1 MPCGNARHLL
11 SRFAGSKYSWLW
23 VFLICFCMPILS
35 AQNILLRFGGPPLLD
50 NVSFDIEAGD
60 RICLVGRNGEGKS
73 TLLKVLTG
81 EMETNSGDIVKKAGL
96 KVSRMI
102 QEIPSHL
109 DGTVRDIVMGR
120 VSVVSGGS
128 VISKKILDDGAHNA
142 TAEAILGKTGID
154 ADTPYDSLSGGQKRR
169 VLFARAVAE
178 DPDLL
183 LLDEPTNH
191 LDIPAIQWLEGIV
204 TRLNCAVMF
213 VSHDRAFVRRTAT
226 RIFELD
232 RGRVRSWDFPYDKFV
247 QFRDQALAEE
257 EKANQLFDKRLAEE
271 EVWIR
276 KGIQA
281 RRTRNE
287 GRVRALIKM
296 REERAARRSRTGNVN
311 MQITEADRS
320 GRLVARLTDV
330 SYSYDGS
337 PLISDLS
344 TEISRGDRIGIVG
357 PNGSGKT
364 TLLRL
369 ILGELQPD
377 SGSVRL
383 GSNLHIA
390 YFDQM
395 RTRLREDK
403 SLIENIGDGQAYI
416 TLNGVK
422 RHVLSYLQ
430 DFLFSADR
438 ARGPISALSGG
449 ERNRLLL
456 ACLFSHPSNVL
467 VLDEPTNDLDMETL
481 DLLAELLADYNGTV
495 LTVSHDRAFLDSVA
509 TGILAIEENG
519 RVFEAVGGYSDYEAN
534 KKIRDK
540 EAANAARIAAE
551 KEAEKQA
558 RSNAG
563 AGSATAAPAPPAKK
577 KKRSFNEDR
586 EYAALPEK
594 IEKLEQEIAS
604 FQMELSKPEVYTNA
618 PLIVELQKKIADDE
632 VLLEK
637 LYERFEILDNLG

>member
-1 MPCGNARHLL
+1 
-11 SRFAGSKYSWLW
+11 
-23 VFLICFCMPILS
+23 MPILS

-81 EMETNSGDIVKKAGL
+81 EMETNSGEIVKKAGL

-120 VSVVSGGS
+120 VPVVSGGS
-128 VISKKILDDGAHNA
+128 VISTKSLDDGAHNA

-154 ADTPYDSLSGGQKRR
+154 ADALYDSLSGGQKRR

-204 TRLNCAVMF
+204 SRLNCAVMF

-296 REERAARRSRTGNVN
+296 REERAARRSRTGNVS

-337 PLISDLS
+337 PLISGFS

-416 TLNGVK
+416 TLNGVR

-519 RVFEAVGGYSDYEAN
+519 QVFEAVGGYSDYEAN

-558 RSNAG
+558 RLNTAVG
-563 AGSATAAPAPPAKK
+563 ATVTAPPAKK
-577 KKRSFNEDR
+577 KKRSFNEER

-594 IEKLEQEIAS
+594 IEKLEQEIAG

-618 PLIVELQKKIADDE
+618 PLIVELQKKIADNED
-632 VLLEK
+632 LLEK
-637 LYERFEILDNLG
+637 FYERFEILDNLG

>member
-1 MPCGNARHLL
+1 
-11 SRFAGSKYSWLW
+11 
-23 VFLICFCMPILS
+23 MPILS
-35 AQNILLRFGGPPLLD
+35 VQNILLRFGGPPLLD

-81 EMETNSGDIVKKAGL
+81 EMEANSGEIVKKTGL

-102 QEIPSHL
+102 QEIPAHL

-128 VISKKILDDGAHNA
+128 VISQKILDDGAHNA

-154 ADTPYDSLSGGQKRR
+154 ADAPYDGLSGGQKRR

-257 EKANQLFDKRLAEE
+257 EKANALFDKKLAEE

-320 GRLVARLTDV
+320 GRLVARLKNV

-369 ILGELQPD
+369 ILGELQPE
-377 SGSVRL
+377 SGEVRL

-509 TGILAIEENG
+509 TGILAIEDG
-519 RVFEAVGGYSDYEAN
+519 GHVFEAVGGYSDYEAN

-540 EAANAARIAAE
+540 EAAQAARLAAE
-551 KEAEKQA
+551 REAEKQA

-563 AGSATAAPAPPAKK
+563 AGAASAAPAPAKK
-577 KKRSFNEDR
+577 KKRSYNEER

-594 IEKLEQEIAS
+594 IEKLEKEIADY
-604 FQMELSKPEVYTNA
+604 QLELSKPEVYTNA
-618 PLIVELQKKIADDE
+618 TLIVELQKKIADDE
-632 VLLEK
+632 ALLEQA
-637 LYERFEILDNLG
+637 YERFEALDNLG

>member
-1 MPCGNARHLL
+1 
-11 SRFAGSKYSWLW
+11 
-23 VFLICFCMPILS
+23 MPILS
-35 AQNILLRFGGPPLLD
+35 VQNILLRFGGPPLLD

-81 EMETNSGDIVKKAGL
+81 EMEANSGEIVKKTGL

-102 QEIPSHL
+102 QEIPAHL
-109 DGTVRDIVMGR
+109 DGIVRDIVMGR

-154 ADTPYDSLSGGQKRR
+154 ADAPYDSLSGGQKRR

-257 EKANQLFDKRLAEE
+257 EKANALFDKKLAEE

-320 GRLVARLTDV
+320 GRLVARLKNV

-369 ILGELQPD
+369 ILGELQPE
-377 SGSVRL
+377 SGEVRL

-509 TGILAIEENG
+509 TGILAIEDG
-519 RVFEAVGGYSDYEAN
+519 GHVFEAVGGYSDYEAN

-540 EAANAARIAAE
+540 EAAQAARLAAE
-551 KEAEKQA
+551 REAEKQA

-563 AGSATAAPAPPAKK
+563 AGAASAAPAPAKK
-577 KKRSFNEDR
+577 KKRSYNEER

-594 IEKLEQEIAS
+594 IEKLEKEIADY
-604 FQMELSKPEVYTNA
+604 QLELSKPEVYTNA
-618 PLIVELQKKIADDE
+618 TLIVELQKKIADDE
-632 VLLEK
+632 ALLEQA
-637 LYERFEILDNLG
+637 YERFEALDNLG

>member
-1 MPCGNARHLL
+1 
-11 SRFAGSKYSWLW
+11 
-23 VFLICFCMPILS
+23 MPILS
-35 AQNILLRFGGPPLLD
+35 AQNISLRFSGPPLLD
-50 NVSFDIEAGD
+50 NASFDIEAGD

-73 TLLKVLTG
+73 TLLKIIQG
-81 EMETNSGDIVKKAGL
+81 EMGMDSGEIVKRTGL
-96 KVSRMI
+96 KVSRMV
-102 QEIPSHL
+102 QEIPAHME
-109 DGTVRDIVMGR
+109 GTVRDVVMAG
-120 VSVVSGGS
+120 
-128 VISKKILDDGAHNA
+128 IAQDGHHDAH
-142 TAEAILGKTGID
+142 AEAILGKTGIAAD
-154 ADTPYDSLSGGQKRR
+154 ALFDGLSGGQKRR

-178 DPDLL
+178 NPDLL

-204 TRLNCAVMF
+204 SRLECAVLF

-232 RGRVRSWDFPYDKFV
+232 RGRVRTWNFPYDKFV

-257 EKANQLFDKRLAEE
+257 EKANKLFDKRLAEE

-296 REERAARRSRTGNVN
+296 RQERAERRTRTGSVN
-311 MQITEADRS
+311 MQITEAERS

-330 SYSYDGS
+330 SFAYEGA
-337 PLISDLS
+337 PLISHFS
-344 TEISRGDRIGIVG
+344 TEVSRGDRIGIVG

-364 TLLRL
+364 TLLKL
-369 ILGELQPD
+369 ILGEIQPD
-377 SGSVRL
+377 EGDIRL
-383 GSNLHIA
+383 GTNLQIA

-403 SLIENIGDGQAYI
+403 SLVENVGDGQAYI
-416 TLNGVK
+416 TLNGVR

-430 DFLFSADR
+430 DFLFSAER

-495 LTVSHDRAFLDSVA
+495 IVVSHDRAFLDSVA
-509 TGILAIEENG
+509 TGIFAIEDGGN
-519 RVFEAVGGYSDYEAN
+519 VFEAVGGYTDYEN
-534 KKIRDK
+534 NRKIREK
-540 EAANAARIAAE
+540 EAANAARIAEERANSRVSG
-551 KEAEKQA
+551 AAQA
-558 RSNAG
+558 QNSAQNAQNQ
-563 AGSATAAPAPPAKK
+563 PNLAKK
-577 KKRSFNEDR
+577 KKRSYNEER
-586 EYAALPEK
+586 EYTALPEK
-594 IEKLEQEIAS
+594 IEKLEAEIVD
-604 FQMELSKPEVYTNA
+604 FQAELAKPEVYTDA
-618 PLIVELQKKIADDE
+618 KRIVELQKELADRE
-632 VLLEK
+632 SELEK
-637 LYERFEILDNLG
+637 AYERFGELDSLGG

>member
-1 MPCGNARHLL
+1 
-11 SRFAGSKYSWLW
+11 
-23 VFLICFCMPILS
+23 MPILS

-81 EMETNSGDIVKKAGL
+81 EMETNSGEIIKKTGL

-102 QEIPSHL
+102 QEIPAHL

-154 ADTPYDSLSGGQKRR
+154 ADAPYDSLSGGQKRR

-204 TRLNCAVMF
+204 TRLSCAVMF

-226 RIFELD
+226 RVFELD

-257 EKANQLFDKRLAEE
+257 EKANALFDKKLAEE

-320 GRLVARLTDV
+320 GRLVARLRNV

-337 PLISDLS
+337 PLINDLS

-369 ILGELQPD
+369 ILGELQPE
-377 SGSVRL
+377 SGEVRL

-509 TGILAIEENG
+509 TGILAIEEDG

-534 KKIRDK
+534 KKLRDK
-540 EAANAARIAAE
+540 EAANAARLAAE
-551 KEAEKQA
+551 REAEKQA
-558 RSNAG
+558 RTNPAV
-563 AGSATAAPAPPAKK
+563 ATPAPAKK
-577 KKRSFNEDR
+577 KKRSYNEER

-594 IEKLEQEIAS
+594 IEKLEKEIADY
-604 FQMELSKPEVYTNA
+604 QLELSKPEVYTNA
-618 PLIVELQKKIADDE
+618 SLIVELQKKIADDE
-632 VLLEK
+632 ALLEQA
-637 LYERFEILDNLG
+637 YERFEILDNLG

>member
-1 MPCGNARHLL
+1 
-11 SRFAGSKYSWLW
+11 
-23 VFLICFCMPILS
+23 MPILS
-35 AQNILLRFGGPPLLD
+35 VQNILLRFGGPPLLD

-81 EMETNSGDIVKKAGL
+81 EMEANSGEIVKKTGL

-102 QEIPSHL
+102 QEIPAHL

-154 ADTPYDSLSGGQKRR
+154 ADAPYDSLSGGQKRR

-257 EKANQLFDKRLAEE
+257 EKANALFDKKLAEE

-320 GRLVARLTDV
+320 GRLVARLKNV

-337 PLISDLS
+337 SLISDLS

-369 ILGELQPD
+369 ILGELQPE
-377 SGSVRL
+377 SGEVRL

-509 TGILAIEENG
+509 TGILAIEDG
-519 RVFEAVGGYSDYEAN
+519 GHVFEAVGGYSDYEAN

-540 EAANAARIAAE
+540 ETAQAARLAAE
-551 KEAEKQA
+551 REAEKLA
-558 RSNAG
+558 RLSAG
-563 AGSATAAPAPPAKK
+563 AGAASAAPAPAKK
-577 KKRSFNEDR
+577 KKRSYNEER

-594 IEKLEQEIAS
+594 IEKLEKEIADY
-604 FQMELSKPEVYTNA
+604 QLELSKPEVYTNA
-618 PLIVELQKKIADDE
+618 TLIVELQKKIADDE
-632 VLLEK
+632 VLLEQA
-637 LYERFEILDNLG
+637 YERFEALDNLG

>member
-1 MPCGNARHLL
+1 
-11 SRFAGSKYSWLW
+11 
-23 VFLICFCMPILS
+23 MPILS

-60 RICLVGRNGEGKS
+60 RVCLVGRNGEGKS
-73 TLLKVLTG
+73 TLLKILTG
-81 EMETNSGDIVKKAGL
+81 EMEYNSGDIVKKTGL

-102 QEIPSHL
+102 QEIPAHV
-109 DGTVRDIVMGR
+109 DGTVRDIVMGK
-120 VSVVSGGS
+120 VAAGS
-128 VISKKILDDGAHNA
+128 SAGWTGAVDDGQHNA
-142 TAEAILGKTGID
+142 LAESILGKTGID
-154 ADTPYDSLSGGQKRR
+154 ADALYDDLSGGQKRR

-232 RGRVRSWDFPYDKFV
+232 RGRIRSWDFSYDKFV

-257 EKANQLFDKRLAEE
+257 AKANELFDKRLAEE

-296 REERAARRSRTGNVN
+296 REERAARRNRVGNVS
-311 MQITEADRS
+311 MQITEAERS
-320 GRLVARLTDV
+320 GRLVARLKGVT
-330 SYSYDGS
+330 YAYEGE
-337 PLISDLS
+337 PLIRDFS

-369 ILGELQPD
+369 ILGELKPD
-377 SGSVRL
+377 EGDVRL
-383 GSNLHIA
+383 GSNLQIA

-495 LTVSHDRAFLDSVA
+495 ITVSHDRAFLDSVA

-519 RVFEAVGGYSDYEAN
+519 NVFEAVGGYSDYEAN
-534 KKIRDK
+534 KKFRDK
-540 EAANAARIAAE
+540 EAANAAREAAE
-551 KEAEKQA
+551 REAAKAA
-558 RSNAG
+558 RSG
-563 AGSATAAPAPPAKK
+563 TAPAAAAPAKK
-577 KKRSFNEDR
+577 KKRSYNEER
-586 EYAALPEK
+586 EYQALPEK
-594 IEKLEQEIAS
+594 IEQLETEITNL
-604 FQMELSKPEVYTNA
+604 QTELSKPEVFTNA
-618 PLIVELQKKIADDE
+618 PRIVELQKEISTRE
-632 VLLEK
+632 TELEK
-637 LYERFEILDNLG
+637 AYERFEELDALG

>member
-1 MPCGNARHLL
+1 
-11 SRFAGSKYSWLW
+11 
-23 VFLICFCMPILS
+23 MPILS
-35 AQNILLRFGGPPLLD
+35 VQNILLRFGGPPLLD

-81 EMETNSGDIVKKAGL
+81 EMETNSGEIVKKSGL
-96 KVSRMI
+96 RVSRMI
-102 QEIPSHL
+102 QEIPAHL

-154 ADTPYDSLSGGQKRR
+154 ADAPYDSLSGGQKRR

-204 TRLNCAVMF
+204 SRLNCAVMF

-257 EKANQLFDKRLAEE
+257 EKANALFDKKLAEE
-271 EVWIR
+271 EEWIR
-276 KGIQA
+276 KGILA

-296 REERAARRSRTGNVN
+296 REERATRRNRTGNVN

-320 GRLVARLTDV
+320 GRLVARLKNV

-337 PLISDLS
+337 PLISDFS

-369 ILGELQPD
+369 ILGELQPE
-377 SGSVRL
+377 SGEVRL

-467 VLDEPTNDLDMETL
+467 VLD
-481 DLLAELLADYNGTV
+481 
-495 LTVSHDRAFLDSVA
+495 
-509 TGILAIEENG
+509 
-519 RVFEAVGGYSDYEAN
+519 
-534 KKIRDK
+534 
-540 EAANAARIAAE
+540 
-551 KEAEKQA
+551 
-558 RSNAG
+558 
-563 AGSATAAPAPPAKK
+563 
-577 KKRSFNEDR
+577 
-586 EYAALPEK
+586 
-594 IEKLEQEIAS
+594 
-604 FQMELSKPEVYTNA
+604 
-618 PLIVELQKKIADDE
+618 
-632 VLLEK
+632 
-637 LYERFEILDNLG
+637 

>member
-1 MPCGNARHLL
+1 
-11 SRFAGSKYSWLW
+11 
-23 VFLICFCMPILS
+23 MPILS
-35 AQNILLRFGGPPLLD
+35 VQNILLRFGGPPLLD

-81 EMETNSGDIVKKAGL
+81 EMEANSGEIVKKTGL

-102 QEIPSHL
+102 QEIPAHL
-109 DGTVRDIVMGR
+109 DGIVRDIVMGR

-154 ADTPYDSLSGGQKRR
+154 ADAPYDSLSGGQKRR

-257 EKANQLFDKRLAEE
+257 EKANALFDKKLAEE

-320 GRLVARLTDV
+320 GRLVARLKNV

-369 ILGELQPD
+369 ILGELQPE
-377 SGSVRL
+377 SGEVRL

-509 TGILAIEENG
+509 TGILAIEDG
-519 RVFEAVGGYSDYEAN
+519 GHVFEAVGGYSDYEAN

-540 EAANAARIAAE
+540 EAAQAARLAAE
-551 KEAEKQA
+551 REAEQQA

-563 AGSATAAPAPPAKK
+563 AGAASAAPAPAKK
-577 KKRSFNEDR
+577 KKRSYNEER

-594 IEKLEQEIAS
+594 IEKLEKEIADY
-604 FQMELSKPEVYTNA
+604 QLELSKPEVYTNA
-618 PLIVELQKKIADDE
+618 TLIVELQKKIADDE
-632 VLLEK
+632 ALLEQA
-637 LYERFEILDNLG
+637 YERFEALDNLG

>member
-1 MPCGNARHLL
+1 
-11 SRFAGSKYSWLW
+11 
-23 VFLICFCMPILS
+23 MPILS
-35 AQNILLRFGGPPLLD
+35 AQNILLRFGGPPRLD

-60 RICLVGRNGEGKS
+60 RVCLVGRNGEGKS
-73 TLLKVLTG
+73 TLLKILTG
-81 EMETNSGDIVKKAGL
+81 EMEYNSGDIVKKTGL

-102 QEIPSHL
+102 QEIPAHV
-109 DGTVRDIVMGR
+109 DGTVRDIVMGK
-120 VSVVSGGS
+120 VAAGS
-128 VISKKILDDGAHNA
+128 SAGWTGAVDDGQHNA
-142 TAEAILGKTGID
+142 LAESILGKTGID
-154 ADTPYDSLSGGQKRR
+154 ADALYDDLSGGQKRR

-232 RGRVRSWDFPYDKFV
+232 RGRIRSWDFPYDKFV

-257 EKANQLFDKRLAEE
+257 AKANELFDKRLAEE

-296 REERAARRSRTGNVN
+296 REERAARRNRVGNVS
-311 MQITEADRS
+311 MQITEAERS
-320 GRLVARLTDV
+320 GRLVARLKGVT
-330 SYSYDGS
+330 YAYEGE
-337 PLISDLS
+337 PLIRDFS

-369 ILGELQPD
+369 ILGELKPD
-377 SGSVRL
+377 EGDVRL
-383 GSNLHIA
+383 GSNLQIA

-495 LTVSHDRAFLDSVA
+495 ITVSHDRAFLDSVA

-519 RVFEAVGGYSDYEAN
+519 NVFEAVGGYSDYEAN
-534 KKIRDK
+534 KKFRDK
-540 EAANAARIAAE
+540 EAANAAREAAE
-551 KEAEKQA
+551 REAAKA
-558 RSNAG
+558 SRSG
-563 AGSATAAPAPPAKK
+563 AAPAAAAPVKK
-577 KKRSFNEDR
+577 KKRSYNEER
-586 EYAALPEK
+586 EYQALPEK
-594 IEKLEQEIAS
+594 IEQLEAKITELQT
-604 FQMELSKPEVYTNA
+604 ELSKPEVFTNA
-618 PLIVELQKKIADDE
+618 PRIVELQKEISDRE
-632 VLLEK
+632 TELEK
-637 LYERFEILDNLG
+637 AYERFEELDALG

>member
-1 MPCGNARHLL
+1 
-11 SRFAGSKYSWLW
+11 
-23 VFLICFCMPILS
+23 MPILS

-50 NVSFDIEAGD
+50 NVSFDVEAGD

-81 EMETNSGDIVKKAGL
+81 EMEANSGEIIKKSGL
-96 KVSRMI
+96 KVSRMV
-102 QEIPSHL
+102 QEIPAHL
-109 DGTVRDIVMGR
+109 DGTVRDVVMSG
-120 VSVVSGGS
+120 VSRDGHA
-128 VISKKILDDGAHNA
+128 DDA
-142 TAEAILGKTGID
+142 TRNSHAEAILGKTGIAAD
-154 ADTPYDSLSGGQKRR
+154 ALFDSLSGGQKRR
-169 VLFARAVAE
+169 VLFARAVAS

-204 TRLNCAVMF
+204 TRLECAVLF
-213 VSHDRAFVRRTAT
+213 VSHDRTFVRRVAT
-226 RIFELD
+226 RILELD

-257 EKANQLFDKRLAEE
+257 EKANALFDKRLAEE

-296 REERAARRSRTGNVN
+296 REERAARRTRTGNVN

-330 SYSYDGS
+330 SYSYDGA
-337 PLISDLS
+337 PLISHLS
-344 TEISRGDRIGIVG
+344 TEVSRGDRIGIVG

-369 ILGELQPD
+369 ILGELKPD
-377 SGSVRL
+377 SGDVRL
-383 GSNLHIA
+383 GTNLQIA

-403 SLIENIGDGQAYI
+403 TLIENIGDGQAYI

-481 DLLAELLADYNGTV
+481 DLLAELLADYKGTV

-509 TGILAIEENG
+509 TSILAIEDNG
-519 RVFEAVGGYSDYEAN
+519 SVFEAVGGYSDYEEN
-534 KKIRDK
+534 RKIR
-540 EAANAARIAAE
+540 E
-551 KEAEKQA
+551 KEKAKAAKIAEEKANSQKNA
-558 RSNAG
+558 SASGMSNAEN
-563 AGSATAAPAPPAKK
+563 AVNLANSAKK
-577 KKRSFNEDR
+577 RKRSYNEER
-586 EYAALPEK
+586 EYAALPAKIEDLEEK
-594 IEKLEQEIAS
+594 IAEI
-604 FQMELSKPEVYTNA
+604 QTELSKPEVYTDA
-618 PLIVELQKKIADDE
+618 KRIVELQKELSDLNSE
-632 VLLEK
+632 LEK
-637 LYERFEILDNLG
+637 AYDRFGELDSLGG

>member
-1 MPCGNARHLL
+1 M
-11 SRFAGSKYSWLW
+11 
-23 VFLICFCMPILS
+23 
-35 AQNILLRFGGPPLLD
+35 
-50 NVSFDIEAGD
+50 
-60 RICLVGRNGEGKS
+60 
-73 TLLKVLTG
+73 
-81 EMETNSGDIVKKAGL
+81 
-96 KVSRMI
+96 
-102 QEIPSHL
+102 
-109 DGTVRDIVMGR
+109 
-120 VSVVSGGS
+120 
-128 VISKKILDDGAHNA
+128 
-142 TAEAILGKTGID
+142 
-154 ADTPYDSLSGGQKRR
+154 
-169 VLFARAVAE
+169 LFARAVAE

-204 TRLNCAVMF
+204 TRLSCAVMF

-257 EKANQLFDKRLAEE
+257 EKANQLFDKKLAEE

-320 GRLVARLTDV
+320 GRLVARLKNV

-337 PLISDLS
+337 PLINDLS

-369 ILGELQPD
+369 ILGELQPE
-377 SGSVRL
+377 SGEVRL

-509 TGILAIEENG
+509 TGILAIEEDG
-519 RVFEAVGGYSDYEAN
+519 HVFEAVGGYSDYEAN
-534 KKIRDK
+534 RKIRDK

-558 RSNAG
+558 RFNAG
-563 AGSATAAPAPPAKK
+563 AGAAAASPALAKK
-577 KKRSFNEDR
+577 KKRSYNEER

-594 IEKLEQEIAS
+594 IEKLEKEIAD
-604 FQMELSKPEVYTNA
+604 FQLELSKPEVYTNA
-618 PLIVELQKKIADDE
+618 TLIVELQKKIADDE
-632 VLLEK
+632 ALLEQA
-637 LYERFEILDNLG
+637 YERFEALDDLG

>member
-1 MPCGNARHLL
+1 M
-11 SRFAGSKYSWLW
+11 
-23 VFLICFCMPILS
+23 
-35 AQNILLRFGGPPLLD
+35 RFGGPPLLD

-81 EMETNSGDIVKKAGL
+81 EMETNSGEIVKKAGL
-96 KVSRMI
+96 KVARMI
-102 QEIPSHL
+102 QEIPAHL

-154 ADTPYDSLSGGQKRR
+154 ADAPYDSLSGGQKRR

-204 TRLNCAVMF
+204 TRLSCAVMF

-296 REERAARRSRTGNVN
+296 REERAARRSRTGNVS

-320 GRLVARLTDV
+320 GRLVARLKNV

-369 ILGELQPD
+369 ILGELQPE
-377 SGSVRL
+377 SGEVRL

-509 TGILAIEENG
+509 TGILAIEDGG

-551 KEAEKQA
+551 KEAERQA
-558 RSNAG
+558 RQNAAAG
-563 AGSATAAPAPPAKK
+563 ATVTAPPAKK
-577 KKRSFNEDR
+577 KKRSFNEER

-594 IEKLEQEIAS
+594 IEKLEQEIAG

-618 PLIVELQKKIADDE
+618 SLIIELQKKIADGE
-632 VLLEK
+632 ALLEK
-637 LYERFEILDNLG
+637 LYEKYEFLDNLG

>member
-1 MPCGNARHLL
+1 
-11 SRFAGSKYSWLW
+11 
-23 VFLICFCMPILS
+23 MPILS
-35 AQNILLRFGGPPLLD
+35 AQNLLLRIGANAPLLD

-60 RICLVGRNGEGKS
+60 RICLVGRNGCGKS
-73 TLLKVLTG
+73 TLLRVLSG
-81 EMETNSGDIVKKAGL
+81 ETEAQSGDIVKKSGL
-96 KVSRMI
+96 RISRMI
-102 QEIPSHL
+102 QEIPAHI
-109 DGTVRDIVMGR
+109 DGTVRDVVMGT
-120 VSVVSGGS
+120 VSVGNSAAWKVG
-128 VISKKILDDGAHNA
+128 DDASHD
-142 TAEAILGKTGID
+142 THAEAILGKTGID
-154 ADTPYDSLSGGQKRR
+154 PEALYDSLSGGQKRR
-169 VLFARAVAE
+169 TLFARALAQ

-204 TRLNCAVMF
+204 TRLNCALLF
-213 VSHDRAFVRRTAT
+213 VSHDRTFVRRVAN
-226 RIFELD
+226 RIFDLD
-232 RGRVRSWDFPYDKFV
+232 RGRVRCWDFPYDKFV

-257 EKANQLFDKRLAEE
+257 DKANALFDKRLAEE

-296 REERAARRSRTGNVN
+296 REERAARRTRTGNVN

-330 SYSYDGS
+330 SYSYDGA
-337 PLISDLS
+337 PLISGLS
-344 TEISRGDRIGIVG
+344 TEVSRGDRIGIVG

-369 ILGELQPD
+369 ILGELKPD
-377 SGSVRL
+377 TGDVRL
-383 GSNLHIA
+383 GTNLQIA

-403 SLIENIGDGQAYI
+403 SLVENIGDGQAYI

-481 DLLAELLADYNGTV
+481 DLLAELLADYKGTV

-509 TGILAIEENG
+509 TSILAIEDGGNI
-519 RVFEAVGGYSDYEAN
+519 FESVGGYSDYEA
-534 KKIRDK
+534 KKKVRDK

-551 KEAEKQA
+551 KEAEKAA
-558 RSNAG
+558 RSAQNSSAASAAQALSGSAG
-563 AGSATAAPAPPAKK
+563 APAKK
-577 KKRSFNEDR
+577 KKRSYNEER

-594 IEKLEQEIAS
+594 IEKLESEIS
-604 FQMELSKPEVYTNA
+604 ERQTELSKPEVFTNA
-618 PLIVELQKKIADDE
+618 ARIVELQKEISDREAE
-632 VLLEK
+632 LEK
-637 LYERFEILDNLG
+637 AYERYEELDSLG

>member
-1 MPCGNARHLL
+1 
-11 SRFAGSKYSWLW
+11 
-23 VFLICFCMPILS
+23 MPILS
-35 AQNILLRFGGPPLLD
+35 AQNITLRFGGPPLLD
-50 NVSFDIEAGD
+50 NVTFDVEPGD

-81 EMETNSGDIVKKAGL
+81 EMEANSGDIIKKSGL
-96 KVSRMI
+96 KITRMI
-102 QEIPSHL
+102 QEIPAHL
-109 DGTVRDIVMGR
+109 EGTVRDVVM
-120 VSVVSGGS
+120 SGVGGTDAAVRNS
-128 VISKKILDDGAHNA
+128 H
-142 TAEAILGKTGID
+142 AEAILGKTGIPAD
-154 ADTPYDSLSGGQKRR
+154 ASFDSLSGGQKRR
-169 VLFARAVAE
+169 VLFARAVAG

-204 TRLNCAVMF
+204 TRLECAVLF
-213 VSHDRAFVRRTAT
+213 VSHDRTFVRRTAT
-226 RIFELD
+226 RILELD

-257 EKANQLFDKRLAEE
+257 EKANALFDKRLAEE

-296 REERAARRSRTGNVN
+296 REERAARRTRTGNVN

-330 SYSYDGS
+330 SYSYDGA
-337 PLISDLS
+337 PLLNRFS
-344 TEISRGDRIGIVG
+344 TEVSRGDRIGIVG

-377 SGSVRL
+377 TGEVRL
-383 GSNLHIA
+383 GTNLQIA

-395 RTRLREDK
+395 RSRLREDK
-403 SLIENIGDGQAYI
+403 SLVENIGDGQAYI

-430 DFLFSADR
+430 DFLFSAER

-481 DLLAELLADYNGTV
+481 DLLAELLADYKGTV
-495 LTVSHDRAFLDSVA
+495 LTVSHDRAFLDSVV
-509 TGILAIEENG
+509 TSILAIEDGGN
-519 RVFEAVGGYSDYEAN
+519 VFEATGGYTDYEN
-534 KKIRDK
+534 NRKVREK
-540 EAANAARIAAE
+540 EKANAARMAE
-551 KEAEKQA
+551 ERANSQKSGALSNGSGAE
-558 RSNAG
+558 
-563 AGSATAAPAPPAKK
+563 SATNQANVAKK
-577 KKRSFNEDR
+577 RKRSYNEER

-594 IEKLEQEIAS
+594 IEKLEAEIAEI
-604 FQMELSKPEVYTNA
+604 QTELAKPEVYTDANR
-618 PLIVELQKKIADDE
+618 IIELQKSLSDHE
-632 VLLEK
+632 LELEK
-637 LYERFEILDNLG
+637 AYERYGELDAL

>member
-1 MPCGNARHLL
+1 
-11 SRFAGSKYSWLW
+11 
-23 VFLICFCMPILS
+23 MPILS
-35 AQNILLRFGGPPLLD
+35 AQNISLRFSGPPLLD
-50 NVSFDIEAGD
+50 NASFDIEAGE

-73 TLLKVLTG
+73 TLLKIIQG
-81 EMETNSGDIVKKAGL
+81 EMGMDSGEIVKRTGL
-96 KVSRMI
+96 KVSRMV
-102 QEIPSHL
+102 QEIPAHME
-109 DGTVRDIVMGR
+109 GTVRDVVMGH
-120 VSVVSGGS
+120 
-128 VISKKILDDGAHNA
+128 IAQDGHHDAH
-142 TAEAILGKTGID
+142 AEAILGKTGIAAD
-154 ADTPYDSLSGGQKRR
+154 ALFDGLSGGQKRR

-178 DPDLL
+178 NPDLL

-204 TRLNCAVMF
+204 SRLECAVLF
-213 VSHDRAFVRRTAT
+213 VSHDRAFVRRVAT

-257 EKANQLFDKRLAEE
+257 EKANKLFDKRLAEE

-296 REERAARRSRTGNVN
+296 RQERAERRTRTGSVN
-311 MQITEADRS
+311 MQITEAERS

-330 SYSYDGS
+330 SFAYEGA
-337 PLISDLS
+337 PLISHFS
-344 TEISRGDRIGIVG
+344 TEVSRGDRIGIVG

-364 TLLRL
+364 TLLKL
-369 ILGELQPD
+369 ILGEIQPD
-377 SGSVRL
+377 EGDIRL
-383 GSNLHIA
+383 GTNLQIA

-403 SLIENIGDGQAYI
+403 SLVENVGDGQAYI
-416 TLNGVK
+416 TLNGVR

-430 DFLFSADR
+430 DFLFSAER

-495 LTVSHDRAFLDSVA
+495 IVVSHDRAFLDSVV
-509 TGILAIEENG
+509 TGIFAIEEGGN
-519 RVFEAVGGYSDYEAN
+519 VFEAVGGYTDYEN
-534 KKIRDK
+534 NRKIREK
-540 EAANAARIAAE
+540 EAANAARIAE
-551 KEAEKQA
+551 ERTNSQ
-558 RSNAG
+558 RSGVSANQQTAQNAQN
-563 AGSATAAPAPPAKK
+563 SQNTAKK
-577 KKRSFNEDR
+577 KKRSYNEER
-586 EYAALPEK
+586 EYAALPDK
-594 IEKLEQEIAS
+594 IEKLETEIAG
-604 FQMELSKPEVYTNA
+604 FQAELAKPEVYTDA
-618 PLIVELQKKIADDE
+618 KRIVELQKEISTRE
-632 VLLEK
+632 SELEK
-637 LYERFEILDNLG
+637 AYERYEELDLLSG

>member
-1 MPCGNARHLL
+1 
-11 SRFAGSKYSWLW
+11 
-23 VFLICFCMPILS
+23 MPILS
-35 AQNILLRFGGPPLLD
+35 AKNLLLRIGADAPLLD

-60 RICLVGRNGEGKS
+60 RICLVGRNGCGKS
-73 TLLKVLTG
+73 TLLKVLTA
-81 EMETNSGDIVKKAGL
+81 EMEVQSGEIIKKSGL
-96 KVSRMI
+96 RIARMI
-102 QEIPSHL
+102 QEIPAHME
-109 DGTVRDIVMGR
+109 GTVRDVVMMPLL
-120 VSVVSGGS
+120 SSGTDRAGEG
-128 VISKKILDDGAHNA
+128 LHNA
-142 TAEAILGKTGID
+142 HAEAVLGKTGID
-154 ADTPYDSLSGGQKRR
+154 ADALFDSLSGGQKRR
-169 VLFARAVAE
+169 VLFARALAQ

-204 TRLNCAVMF
+204 TRLNCALLF
-213 VSHDRAFVRRTAT
+213 VSHDRAFVRRVAS
-226 RIFELD
+226 RIFDLD
-232 RGRVRSWDFPYDKFV
+232 RGRVRCWDFPYDKFV

-257 EKANQLFDKRLAEE
+257 EKANALFDKKLAEE

-296 REERAARRSRTGNVN
+296 REERAARRTRVGNVN
-311 MQITEADRS
+311 MQITEAEKS

-330 SYSYDGS
+330 NYSYDGS
-337 PLISDLS
+337 PLISHLT
-344 TEISRGDRIGIVG
+344 TEIFRGDRIGIVG

-369 ILGELQPD
+369 ILGELAPE
-377 SGSVRL
+377 SGNVRL
-383 GSNLHIA
+383 GTNLQVA

-403 SLIENIGDGQAYI
+403 SLVENIGDGQAYI

-481 DLLAELLADYNGTV
+481 DLLAELIADYKGTV

-509 TGILAIEENG
+509 TEILAIEEDGN
-519 RVFEAVGGYSDYEAN
+519 VFEAVGGYSDYEAN
-534 KKIRDK
+534 RKMREKARVVEEK
-540 EAANAARIAAE
+540 SRAPQPSGAARATPAE
-551 KEAEKQA
+551 AQ
-558 RSNAG
+558 
-563 AGSATAAPAPPAKK
+563 KK
-577 KKRSFNEDR
+577 KKRSYNEER

-594 IEKLEQEIAS
+594 IEKLEAEIAER
-604 FQMELSKPEVYTNA
+604 QVELSKPEVYTNA
-618 PLIVELQKKIADDE
+618 TRIVELQGEIAE
-632 VLLEK
+632 REKALEK
-637 LYERFEILDNLG
+637 AYERFEVLDSLG

>member
-1 MPCGNARHLL
+1 
-11 SRFAGSKYSWLW
+11 
-23 VFLICFCMPILS
+23 MPILS
-35 AQNILLRFGGPPLLD
+35 VQNILLRFGGPPLLD

-81 EMETNSGDIVKKAGL
+81 EMEANSGEIVKKTGL

-102 QEIPSHL
+102 QEIPAHL

-154 ADTPYDSLSGGQKRR
+154 ADAPYDSLSGGQKRR

-257 EKANQLFDKRLAEE
+257 EKANALFDKKLAEE

-320 GRLVARLTDV
+320 GRLVARLKNV

-369 ILGELQPD
+369 ILGELQPE
-377 SGSVRL
+377 SGEVRL

-509 TGILAIEENG
+509 TGILAIEDG
-519 RVFEAVGGYSDYEAN
+519 GHVFEAVGGYSDYEAN

-540 EAANAARIAAE
+540 EAAQAARLAAE
-551 KEAEKQA
+551 REAEKLV

-563 AGSATAAPAPPAKK
+563 AGAASAAPAPAKK
-577 KKRSFNEDR
+577 KKRSYNEER

-594 IEKLEQEIAS
+594 IEKLEKEIADY
-604 FQMELSKPEVYTNA
+604 QLELSKPEVYTNA
-618 PLIVELQKKIADDE
+618 TLIVELQKKIADDE
-632 VLLEK
+632 ALLEQA
-637 LYERFEILDNLG
+637 YERFEALDNLG

>member
-1 MPCGNARHLL
+1 
-11 SRFAGSKYSWLW
+11 
-23 VFLICFCMPILS
+23 MPILS
-35 AQNILLRFGGPPLLD
+35 AQNISLRFSGPPLLD
-50 NVSFDIEAGD
+50 NASFDIEAGE

-73 TLLKVLTG
+73 TLLKIIQG
-81 EMETNSGDIVKKAGL
+81 EMGMDSGEIVKRTGL
-96 KVSRMI
+96 KVSRMV
-102 QEIPSHL
+102 QEIPAHME
-109 DGTVRDIVMGR
+109 GTVRDVVMAG
-120 VSVVSGGS
+120 
-128 VISKKILDDGAHNA
+128 IAQDGHHDAH
-142 TAEAILGKTGID
+142 AEAILGKTGIAAD
-154 ADTPYDSLSGGQKRR
+154 ALFDGLSGGQKRR

-178 DPDLL
+178 NPDLL

-204 TRLNCAVMF
+204 SRLECAVLF
-213 VSHDRAFVRRTAT
+213 VSHDRAFVRRVAT

-232 RGRVRSWDFPYDKFV
+232 RGRVRAWNYPYDKFV

-257 EKANQLFDKRLAEE
+257 EKANKLFDKRLAEE

-296 REERAARRSRTGNVN
+296 RQERAERRTRTGSVN
-311 MQITEADRS
+311 MQITEAERS

-330 SYSYDGS
+330 SFAYEGA
-337 PLISDLS
+337 PLISHFS
-344 TEISRGDRIGIVG
+344 TEVSRGDRIGIVG

-364 TLLRL
+364 TLLKL
-369 ILGELQPD
+369 ILGEIQPD
-377 SGSVRL
+377 EGEIRL
-383 GSNLHIA
+383 GTNLQIA

-403 SLIENIGDGQAYI
+403 SLVENVGDGQAYI
-416 TLNGVK
+416 TLNGVR

-430 DFLFSADR
+430 DFLFSAER

-495 LTVSHDRAFLDSVA
+495 IVVSHDRAFLDSVV
-509 TGILAIEENG
+509 TGIFAIEDGGN
-519 RVFEAVGGYSDYEAN
+519 VFEAVGGYTDYEN
-534 KKIRDK
+534 NRKIREK
-540 EAANAARIAAE
+540 EAANAARIAEERANS
-551 KEAEKQA
+551 
-558 RSNAG
+558 RVSG
-563 AGSATAAPAPPAKK
+563 TSANQQTAQSAQNSQNTAKK
-577 KKRSFNEDR
+577 KKRSYNEER

-594 IEKLEQEIAS
+594 IEKLEAEIAD
-604 FQMELSKPEVYTNA
+604 FQAELAKPEVYTDA
-618 PLIVELQKKIADDE
+618 KRIVELQKEISDRE
-632 VLLEK
+632 SELEK
-637 LYERFEILDNLG
+637 AYERYEELDLLGG

>member
-1 MPCGNARHLL
+1 
-11 SRFAGSKYSWLW
+11 
-23 VFLICFCMPILS
+23 MPILS
-35 AQNILLRFGGPPLLD
+35 AQNLLLRIGANAPLLD

-73 TLLKVLTG
+73 TLLKVLSG
-81 EMETNSGDIVKKAGL
+81 EMEAQSGEIVKKSGL
-96 KVSRMI
+96 RVSRMI
-102 QEIPSHL
+102 QEIPAHIE
-109 DGTVRDIVMGR
+109 GTVRD
-120 VSVVSGGS
+120 VVIGKGGGHH
-128 VISKKILDDGAHNA
+128 DAH
-142 TAEAILGKTGID
+142 AEAILGKTGIAGD
-154 ADTPYDSLSGGQKRR
+154 ALYDSLSGGQKRR
-169 VLFARAVAE
+169 VLFARAVAQ

-204 TRLNCAVMF
+204 TRLECAVMF
-213 VSHDRAFVRRTAT
+213 VSHDRTFVRRVAN

-232 RGRVRSWDFPYDKFV
+232 RGRVRGWDFPYDKFV

-257 EKANQLFDKRLAEE
+257 DKANALFDKKLAEE

-296 REERAARRSRTGNVN
+296 REERAARRTRTGTVN
-311 MQITEADRS
+311 MQITEAERS

-330 SYSYDGS
+330 SYTYDRA
-337 PLISDLS
+337 PLISHLS
-344 TEISRGDRIGIVG
+344 TEVSRGDRIGIVG

-369 ILGELQPD
+369 ILGELNPD
-377 SGSVRL
+377 EGDVRL
-383 GSNLHIA
+383 GINLQIA

-403 SLIENIGDGQAYI
+403 SLVENIGDGQAYI

-481 DLLAELLADYNGTV
+481 DLLAELLADYKGTV
-495 LTVSHDRAFLDSVA
+495 LTVSHDRAFLDSFA
-509 TGILAIEENG
+509 TSILAIEDGGN
-519 RVFEAVGGYSDYEAN
+519 VFESVGGYSDYEA
-534 KKIRDK
+534 KKKVRDK

-551 KEAEKQA
+551 KEAEKAA
-558 RSNAG
+558 RVSQNSEV
-563 AGSATAAPAPPAKK
+563 SAAPAKK
-577 KKRSFNEDR
+577 KKRSYNEER
-586 EYAALPEK
+586 EYAALPDK
-594 IEKLEQEIAS
+594 IEKLEAEIADR
-604 FQMELSKPEVYTNA
+604 QAELSKPEVFTNA
-618 PLIVELQKKIADDE
+618 ARIVELQKEISDRE
-632 VLLEK
+632 QELEK
-637 LYERFEILDNLG
+637 AYERYEILDSYSS

>member
-1 MPCGNARHLL
+1 
-11 SRFAGSKYSWLW
+11 
-23 VFLICFCMPILS
+23 MPILS
-35 AQNILLRFGGPPLLD
+35 AQNITLRFGGPPLLD
-50 NVSFDIEAGD
+50 NVTFDVEPGD

-81 EMETNSGDIVKKAGL
+81 EMEANSGDIIKKSGL
-96 KVSRMI
+96 KITRMI
-102 QEIPSHL
+102 QEIPAHL
-109 DGTVRDIVMGR
+109 EGTVRDVVMSG
-120 VSVVSGGS
+120 VSTGGA
-128 VISKKILDDGAHNA
+128 DDAVRNSH
-142 TAEAILGKTGID
+142 AEAILGKTGIPAD
-154 ADTPYDSLSGGQKRR
+154 ASFDSLSGGQKRR
-169 VLFARAVAE
+169 VLFARAVAG

-204 TRLNCAVMF
+204 TRLECAVLF
-213 VSHDRAFVRRTAT
+213 VSHDRTFVRRTAT
-226 RIFELD
+226 RILELD

-257 EKANQLFDKRLAEE
+257 EKANALFDKRLAEE

-296 REERAARRSRTGNVN
+296 REERAARRTRTGNVN

-330 SYSYDGS
+330 SYSYDGA
-337 PLISDLS
+337 PLLNRFS
-344 TEISRGDRIGIVG
+344 TEVSRGDRIGIVG

-377 SGSVRL
+377 TGEVRL
-383 GSNLHIA
+383 GTNLQIA

-395 RTRLREDK
+395 RSRLREDK
-403 SLIENIGDGQAYI
+403 SLVENIGDGQAYI

-430 DFLFSADR
+430 DFLFSAER

-481 DLLAELLADYNGTV
+481 DLLAELLADHKGTV
-495 LTVSHDRAFLDSVA
+495 LTVSHDRAFLDSVV
-509 TGILAIEENG
+509 TSILAIEDGGN
-519 RVFEAVGGYSDYEAN
+519 VFEATGGYTDYEN
-534 KKIRDK
+534 NRKVREK
-540 EAANAARIAAE
+540 EKANAARMAE
-551 KEAEKQA
+551 ERANSQK
-558 RSNAG
+558 SG
-563 AGSATAAPAPPAKK
+563 ALLNGSGTESATNQANVAKK
-577 KKRSFNEDR
+577 RKRSYNEER

-594 IEKLEQEIAS
+594 IEKLEAEIAEI
-604 FQMELSKPEVYTNA
+604 QAELSKPEVYTDANR
-618 PLIVELQKKIADDE
+618 IIELQKSLSDHE
-632 VLLEK
+632 SELEK
-637 LYERFEILDNLG
+637 AYERYGELDAL

>member
-1 MPCGNARHLL
+1 
-11 SRFAGSKYSWLW
+11 
-23 VFLICFCMPILS
+23 MPILS
-35 AQNILLRFGGPPLLD
+35 VQNILLRFGGPPLLD

-81 EMETNSGDIVKKAGL
+81 EMEANSGEIVKKTGL

-102 QEIPSHL
+102 QEIPAHL

-154 ADTPYDSLSGGQKRR
+154 ADAPYDSLSGGQKRR

-257 EKANQLFDKRLAEE
+257 EKANALFDKKLAEE

-320 GRLVARLTDV
+320 GRLVARLKNV

-369 ILGELQPD
+369 ILGELQPE
-377 SGSVRL
+377 SGEVRL

-509 TGILAIEENG
+509 TGILAIEDG
-519 RVFEAVGGYSDYEAN
+519 GHVFEAVGGYSDYEAN

-540 EAANAARIAAE
+540 EAAQAARLAAE
-551 KEAEKQA
+551 REAEKLA
-558 RSNAG
+558 RLSAG
-563 AGSATAAPAPPAKK
+563 AGAASAAPAPAKK
-577 KKRSFNEDR
+577 KKRSYNEER

-594 IEKLEQEIAS
+594 IEKLEKEIADY
-604 FQMELSKPEVYTNA
+604 QLELSKPEVYTNA
-618 PLIVELQKKIADDE
+618 TLIVELQKKIADDE
-632 VLLEK
+632 TLLEQA
-637 LYERFEILDNLG
+637 YERFEALDNLG

>member
-1 MPCGNARHLL
+1 
-11 SRFAGSKYSWLW
+11 
-23 VFLICFCMPILS
+23 MPILS
-35 AQNILLRFGGPPLLD
+35 AKNLLLRIGANAPLLD
-50 NVSFDIEAGD
+50 NVCFDIEAGD
-60 RICLVGRNGEGKS
+60 RICLVGRNGCGKS
-73 TLLKVLTG
+73 TLLKVLTDEMDLQSG
-81 EMETNSGDIVKKAGL
+81 EVIKKSGLRI
-96 KVSRMI
+96 SRMI
-102 QEIPSHL
+102 QEIPAHME
-109 DGTVRDIVMGR
+109 GTVRDVVMG
-120 VSVVSGGS
+120 G
-128 VISKKILDDGAHNA
+128 ISSEGQHNA
-142 TAEAILGKTGID
+142 HAEAVLGKTGID
-154 ADTPYDSLSGGQKRR
+154 ADALFDSLSGGQKRR
-169 VLFARAVAE
+169 VLFARALAQ

-204 TRLNCAVMF
+204 TRLNCALLF
-213 VSHDRAFVRRTAT
+213 VSHDRAFVRRVAS
-226 RIFELD
+226 RIFDLD
-232 RGRVRSWDFPYDKFV
+232 RGRVRCWDFPYDKFV

-257 EKANQLFDKRLAEE
+257 EKANALFDKRLAEE

-296 REERAARRSRTGNVN
+296 REERAARRTRVGNVN
-311 MQITEADRS
+311 MQITEAEKS

-330 SYSYDGS
+330 NYTYDGS
-337 PLISDLS
+337 PLISHLT
-344 TEISRGDRIGIVG
+344 TEIFRGDRIGIVG

-369 ILGELQPD
+369 ILGELTPE
-377 SGSVRL
+377 SGNVRL
-383 GSNLHIA
+383 GTNLQVA

-403 SLIENIGDGQAYI
+403 SLVENIGDGQAYI

-481 DLLAELLADYNGTV
+481 DLLAELIADYKGTV

-509 TGILAIEENG
+509 TEILAIEEKGN
-519 RVFEAVGGYSDYEAN
+519 VFEAVGGYSDYEAN
-534 KKIRDK
+534 RKMREKAR
-540 EAANAARIAAE
+540 AAEEKSNAASLAA
-551 KEAEKQA
+551 KAQP
-558 RSNAG
+558 
-563 AGSATAAPAPPAKK
+563 GSSLTPTTAIKK
-577 KKRSFNEDR
+577 KKRSYNEER

-594 IEKLEQEIAS
+594 IEKLEAEIAER
-604 FQMELSKPEVYTNA
+604 QVELSKPEVYTNA
-618 PLIVELQKKIADDE
+618 ARIVELQGEIAE
-632 VLLEK
+632 REKALEK
-637 LYERFEILDNLG
+637 AYERFEELDTLG

>member
-1 MPCGNARHLL
+1 
-11 SRFAGSKYSWLW
+11 
-23 VFLICFCMPILS
+23 MPILS
-35 AQNILLRFGGPPLLD
+35 VQNILLRFGGPPLLD

-81 EMETNSGDIVKKAGL
+81 EMEANSGEIVKKTGL

-102 QEIPSHL
+102 QEIPAHL

-128 VISKKILDDGAHNA
+128 VISQKILDDGAHNA

-154 ADTPYDSLSGGQKRR
+154 ADAPYDSLSGGQKRR

-257 EKANQLFDKRLAEE
+257 EKANALFDKKLAEE

-320 GRLVARLTDV
+320 GRLVARLKNV
-330 SYSYDGS
+330 SYSYDGN

-369 ILGELQPD
+369 ILGELQPE
-377 SGSVRL
+377 SGEVRL

-509 TGILAIEENG
+509 TGILAIEEDG
-519 RVFEAVGGYSDYEAN
+519 HVFEAVGGYSDYEAN
-534 KKIRDK
+534 KKLRDK
-540 EAANAARIAAE
+540 EAAQAARLAAE
-551 KEAEKQA
+551 REAEKQA

-563 AGSATAAPAPPAKK
+563 AGAASASPAPAKK
-577 KKRSFNEDR
+577 KKRSYNEER

-594 IEKLEQEIAS
+594 IEKLEKEIADY
-604 FQMELSKPEVYTNA
+604 QLELSKPEVYTNA
-618 PLIVELQKKIADDE
+618 TLIVELQKKIADDE
-632 VLLEK
+632 ALLEQA
-637 LYERFEILDNLG
+637 YERFEALDNLG

>member
-1 MPCGNARHLL
+1 
-11 SRFAGSKYSWLW
+11 
-23 VFLICFCMPILS
+23 MPILS
-35 AQNILLRFGGPPLLD
+35 VQNILLRFGGPPLLD

-81 EMETNSGDIVKKAGL
+81 EMEANSGEIVKKTGL

-102 QEIPSHL
+102 QEIPAHL

-154 ADTPYDSLSGGQKRR
+154 ADAPYDSLSGGQKRR

-257 EKANQLFDKRLAEE
+257 EKANALFDKKLAEE

-320 GRLVARLTDV
+320 GRLVARLKNV

-369 ILGELQPD
+369 ILGELQPE
-377 SGSVRL
+377 SGEVRL

-509 TGILAIEENG
+509 TGILAIEEDG
-519 RVFEAVGGYSDYEAN
+519 HVFEAVGGYSDYEAN

-540 EAANAARIAAE
+540 EAAQAARLAAE
-551 KEAEKQA
+551 REAEKQA

-563 AGSATAAPAPPAKK
+563 AGAASAAPAPAKK
-577 KKRSFNEDR
+577 KKRSYNEER

-594 IEKLEQEIAS
+594 IEKLEKEIADY
-604 FQMELSKPEVYTNA
+604 QLELSKPEVYTNA
-618 PLIVELQKKIADDE
+618 TLIVELQKKIADDE
-632 VLLEK
+632 ALLEQA
-637 LYERFEILDNLG
+637 YERFEALDNLG

>member
-1 MPCGNARHLL
+1 
-11 SRFAGSKYSWLW
+11 
-23 VFLICFCMPILS
+23 MPILS

-81 EMETNSGDIVKKAGL
+81 EMETNSGEIVKKTGL

-102 QEIPSHL
+102 QEIPAHL

-154 ADTPYDSLSGGQKRR
+154 ADAPYDSLSGGQKRR

-204 TRLNCAVMF
+204 TRLSCAVMF

-257 EKANQLFDKRLAEE
+257 EKANALFDKKLAEE

-320 GRLVARLTDV
+320 GRLVARLKNV

-369 ILGELQPD
+369 ILGELQPE
-377 SGSVRL
+377 SGEVRL

-509 TGILAIEENG
+509 TGILAIEDGG

-558 RSNAG
+558 RANAG
-563 AGSATAAPAPPAKK
+563 AGAASVAPAPAKK
-577 KKRSFNEDR
+577 KKRSYNEER

-594 IEKLEQEIAS
+594 IEKLEKEIAD
-604 FQMELSKPEVYTNA
+604 FQLELSKPEVYTNA
-618 PLIVELQKKIADDE
+618 TLIVELQKKIADDE
-632 VLLEK
+632 ALLEQA
-637 LYERFEILDNLG
+637 YERFEILDNLG

>member
-1 MPCGNARHLL
+1 
-11 SRFAGSKYSWLW
+11 
-23 VFLICFCMPILS
+23 MPILS
-35 AQNILLRFGGPPLLD
+35 AQNITLRFGGPPLLD
-50 NVSFDIEAGD
+50 NVTFDVEPGD

-81 EMETNSGDIVKKAGL
+81 EMEANSGDIIKKSGL
-96 KVSRMI
+96 KITRMV
-102 QEIPSHL
+102 QEIPTHL
-109 DGTVRDIVMGR
+109 EGTVRDVVMSG
-120 VSVVSGGS
+120 VSTGGADDVVRNS
-128 VISKKILDDGAHNA
+128 H
-142 TAEAILGKTGID
+142 AEAILGKTGIPAD
-154 ADTPYDSLSGGQKRR
+154 ASFDSLSGGQKRR
-169 VLFARAVAE
+169 VLFARAVAG

-204 TRLNCAVMF
+204 TRLECAVLF
-213 VSHDRAFVRRTAT
+213 VSHDRTFVRRTAT
-226 RIFELD
+226 RILELD

-257 EKANQLFDKRLAEE
+257 EKANALFDKRLAEE

-296 REERAARRSRTGNVN
+296 REERAARRTRTGNVN

-330 SYSYDGS
+330 SYSYDGA
-337 PLISDLS
+337 PLLNRFS
-344 TEISRGDRIGIVG
+344 TEVSRGDRIGIVG

-377 SGSVRL
+377 TGEVRL
-383 GSNLHIA
+383 GTNLQIA

-395 RTRLREDK
+395 RSRLREDK
-403 SLIENIGDGQAYI
+403 SLVENIGDGQAYI

-430 DFLFSADR
+430 DFLFSAER

-481 DLLAELLADYNGTV
+481 DLLAELLADYKGTV
-495 LTVSHDRAFLDSVA
+495 LTVSHDRAFLDSVV
-509 TGILAIEENG
+509 TSILAIEDGGN
-519 RVFEAVGGYSDYEAN
+519 VFEATGGYTDYEN
-534 KKIRDK
+534 NRKVREK
-540 EAANAARIAAE
+540 EKANAARMAE
-551 KEAEKQA
+551 ERANSQKSGALSNGSDTECATNQA
-558 RSNAG
+558 NV
-563 AGSATAAPAPPAKK
+563 AKK
-577 KKRSFNEDR
+577 RKRSYNEER

-594 IEKLEQEIAS
+594 IEKLEAEIAEI
-604 FQMELSKPEVYTNA
+604 QTELAKPEVYTDANR
-618 PLIVELQKKIADDE
+618 IIELQKSLSDHE
-632 VLLEK
+632 SELEK
-637 LYERFEILDNLG
+637 AYERYGELDAL

>member
-1 MPCGNARHLL
+1 
-11 SRFAGSKYSWLW
+11 
-23 VFLICFCMPILS
+23 MPILS
-35 AQNILLRFGGPPLLD
+35 VQNILLRFGGPPLLD

-81 EMETNSGDIVKKAGL
+81 EMEANSGEIVKKTGL

-102 QEIPSHL
+102 QEIPAHL

-120 VSVVSGGS
+120 VTVVSGGS
-128 VISKKILDDGAHNA
+128 VISKKVLDDGAHNA

-154 ADTPYDSLSGGQKRR
+154 ADAPYDSLSGGQKRR

-204 TRLNCAVMF
+204 TRLSCAVMF

-257 EKANQLFDKRLAEE
+257 EKANALFDKKLAEE

-320 GRLVARLTDV
+320 GRLVARLKNV

-337 PLISDLS
+337 PLINDLS

-369 ILGELQPD
+369 ILGELQPE
-377 SGSVRL
+377 SGEVRL

-430 DFLFSADR
+430 DFLFSAGR

-509 TGILAIEENG
+509 TGILAIEEG
-519 RVFEAVGGYSDYEAN
+519 GHVFEAVGGYSDYEAN

-540 EAANAARIAAE
+540 EAAQAARLAAE
-551 KEAEKQA
+551 REAEKLA

-563 AGSATAAPAPPAKK
+563 AASASPVPAKK
-577 KKRSFNEDR
+577 KKRSYNEER

-594 IEKLEQEIAS
+594 IEKLEKEIADY
-604 FQMELSKPEVYTNA
+604 QLELSKPEVYTNA
-618 PLIVELQKKIADDE
+618 TLIVELQKKIADDE
-632 VLLEK
+632 ALLEQA
-637 LYERFEILDNLG
+637 YERFEALDNLG

>member
-1 MPCGNARHLL
+1 
-11 SRFAGSKYSWLW
+11 
-23 VFLICFCMPILS
+23 MPILS

-81 EMETNSGDIVKKAGL
+81 EMETNSGEIVKKAGL

-120 VSVVSGGS
+120 VPVVSGGS
-128 VISKKILDDGAHNA
+128 VISTKSLDDGAHNA

-154 ADTPYDSLSGGQKRR
+154 ADALYDSLSGGQKRR

-204 TRLNCAVMF
+204 SRLNCAVMF

-296 REERAARRSRTGNVN
+296 REERAARRSRTGNVS

-337 PLISDLS
+337 PLISGFS

-403 SLIENIGDGQAYI
+403 SLVENIGDGQAYI
-416 TLNGVK
+416 TLNGVR

-519 RVFEAVGGYSDYEAN
+519 QVFEAVGGYSDYEAN

-558 RSNAG
+558 RLNTAAG
-563 AGSATAAPAPPAKK
+563 ATVTAPPAKK
-577 KKRSFNEDR
+577 KKRSFNEER

-594 IEKLEQEIAS
+594 IEKLEQEIAG

-618 PLIVELQKKIADDE
+618 PLIVELQKKIADNED
-632 VLLEK
+632 LLEK
-637 LYERFEILDNLG
+637 FYERFEILDNLG

>member
-1 MPCGNARHLL
+1 
-11 SRFAGSKYSWLW
+11 
-23 VFLICFCMPILS
+23 MPILS
-35 AQNILLRFGGPPLLD
+35 AQNITLRFGGPPLLD
-50 NVSFDIEAGD
+50 NVTFDVEPGD

-81 EMETNSGDIVKKAGL
+81 EMEANSGDIIKKSGL
-96 KVSRMI
+96 KITRMV
-102 QEIPSHL
+102 QEIPTHL
-109 DGTVRDIVMGR
+109 EGTVRDVVM
-120 VSVVSGGS
+120 SGVGGTDAAVRNS
-128 VISKKILDDGAHNA
+128 H
-142 TAEAILGKTGID
+142 AEAILGKTGIPAD
-154 ADTPYDSLSGGQKRR
+154 ASFDSLSGGQKRR
-169 VLFARAVAE
+169 VLFARAVAG

-204 TRLNCAVMF
+204 TRLECAVLF
-213 VSHDRAFVRRTAT
+213 VSHDRTFVRRTAT
-226 RIFELD
+226 RILELD

-257 EKANQLFDKRLAEE
+257 EKANALFDKRLAEE

-281 RRTRNE
+281 RRTLNE

-296 REERAARRSRTGNVN
+296 REERAARRTRTGNVN

-330 SYSYDGS
+330 SYSYDGA
-337 PLISDLS
+337 PLLNRFS
-344 TEISRGDRIGIVG
+344 TEVSRGDRIGIVG

-377 SGSVRL
+377 TGEVRL
-383 GSNLHIA
+383 GTNLQIA

-395 RTRLREDK
+395 RSRLREDK
-403 SLIENIGDGQAYI
+403 SLVENIGDGQAYI

-430 DFLFSADR
+430 DFLFSAER

-481 DLLAELLADYNGTV
+481 DLLAELLADYKGTV
-495 LTVSHDRAFLDSVA
+495 LTVSHDRAFLDSVV
-509 TGILAIEENG
+509 TSILAIEDGGN
-519 RVFEAVGGYSDYEAN
+519 VFEATGGYTDYEN
-534 KKIRDK
+534 NRKVREK
-540 EAANAARIAAE
+540 EKANAARMAE
-551 KEAEKQA
+551 ERANSQKSGALSNGSDTECATNQA
-558 RSNAG
+558 NV
-563 AGSATAAPAPPAKK
+563 AKK
-577 KKRSFNEDR
+577 RKRSYNEER

-594 IEKLEQEIAS
+594 IEKLEAEIAEI
-604 FQMELSKPEVYTNA
+604 QTELAKPEVYTDANR
-618 PLIVELQKKIADDE
+618 IIELQKSLSDHE
-632 VLLEK
+632 SELEK
-637 LYERFEILDNLG
+637 AYERYGELDAL

>member
-1 MPCGNARHLL
+1 
-11 SRFAGSKYSWLW
+11 
-23 VFLICFCMPILS
+23 MPILS

-50 NVSFDIEAGD
+50 NVSFDVEAGD

-81 EMETNSGDIVKKAGL
+81 EMEANSGEIIKKSGL
-96 KVSRMI
+96 KVSRMV
-102 QEIPSHL
+102 QEIPAHL
-109 DGTVRDIVMGR
+109 DGTVRDVVMSG
-120 VSVVSGGS
+120 VSRDGHA
-128 VISKKILDDGAHNA
+128 DDA
-142 TAEAILGKTGID
+142 TRNSHAEAILGKTGIAAD
-154 ADTPYDSLSGGQKRR
+154 ALFDSLSGGQKRR
-169 VLFARAVAE
+169 VLFARAVAS

-204 TRLNCAVMF
+204 TRLECAVLF
-213 VSHDRAFVRRTAT
+213 VSHDRTFVRRVAT
-226 RIFELD
+226 RILELD

-257 EKANQLFDKRLAEE
+257 EKANALFDKRLAEE

-296 REERAARRSRTGNVN
+296 REERAARRTRTGNVN

-330 SYSYDGS
+330 SYSYDGA
-337 PLISDLS
+337 PLISHLS
-344 TEISRGDRIGIVG
+344 TEVSRGDRIGIVG

-369 ILGELQPD
+369 ILGELKPD
-377 SGSVRL
+377 SGDVRL
-383 GSNLHIA
+383 DTNLQIA

-403 SLIENIGDGQAYI
+403 TLIENIGDGQAYI

-456 ACLFSHPSNVL
+456 ACLFSHP
-467 VLDEPTNDLDMETL
+467 TNDLDMETL
-481 DLLAELLADYNGTV
+481 DLLAELLADYKGTV

-509 TGILAIEENG
+509 TSILAIEDNG
-519 RVFEAVGGYSDYEAN
+519 SVFEAVGGYSDYEEN
-534 KKIRDK
+534 HKIR
-540 EAANAARIAAE
+540 E
-551 KEAEKQA
+551 KEKAKAAKIAEEKANSQKNA
-558 RSNAG
+558 SASGMSNAEN
-563 AGSATAAPAPPAKK
+563 AVNLANSAKKRKRSYNEEREYTALPAKI
-577 KKRSFNEDR
+577 EGL
-586 EYAALPEK
+586 EEK
-594 IEKLEQEIAS
+594 IAEI
-604 FQMELSKPEVYTNA
+604 QTELSKPEVYTDA
-618 PLIVELQKKIADDE
+618 KRIVELQKELSDLNSE
-632 VLLEK
+632 LEK
-637 LYERFEILDNLG
+637 AYDRFGELDSLGG

>member
-1 MPCGNARHLL
+1 
-11 SRFAGSKYSWLW
+11 
-23 VFLICFCMPILS
+23 MPILS
-35 AQNILLRFGGPPLLD
+35 AQNISLRFSGPPLLD
-50 NVSFDIEAGD
+50 NASFDIEAGE

-73 TLLKVLTG
+73 TLLKIIQG
-81 EMETNSGDIVKKAGL
+81 EMGMDSGEIVKRTGL
-96 KVSRMI
+96 KVSRMV
-102 QEIPSHL
+102 QEIPAHME
-109 DGTVRDIVMGR
+109 GTVRDVVMGHIAQD
-120 VSVVSGGS
+120 SHH
-128 VISKKILDDGAHNA
+128 DAH
-142 TAEAILGKTGID
+142 AEAILGKTGIAAD
-154 ADTPYDSLSGGQKRR
+154 ALFDGLSGGQKRR

-178 DPDLL
+178 NPDLL

-204 TRLNCAVMF
+204 SRLECAVLF
-213 VSHDRAFVRRTAT
+213 VSHDRAFVRRVAT

-232 RGRVRSWDFPYDKFV
+232 RGRVRTWNYPYDKFV

-257 EKANQLFDKRLAEE
+257 EKANKLFDKRFAEE

-296 REERAARRSRTGNVN
+296 RQERAERRTRTGSVN
-311 MQITEADRS
+311 MQITEAERS

-330 SYSYDGS
+330 SFAYEGA
-337 PLISDLS
+337 PLISHFS
-344 TEISRGDRIGIVG
+344 TEVSRGDRIGIVG

-364 TLLRL
+364 TLLKL
-369 ILGELQPD
+369 ILGEIQPD
-377 SGSVRL
+377 EGDIRL
-383 GSNLHIA
+383 GTNLQIA

-403 SLIENIGDGQAYI
+403 SLVENVGDGQAYI
-416 TLNGVK
+416 TLNGVR

-430 DFLFSADR
+430 DFLFSAER

-495 LTVSHDRAFLDSVA
+495 IVVSHDRAFLDSVA
-509 TGILAIEENG
+509 TGIFAIEEGGN
-519 RVFEAVGGYSDYEAN
+519 VFEAVGGYTDYEN
-534 KKIRDK
+534 NRKIREK
-540 EAANAARIAAE
+540 EAANVARIAEERANS
-551 KEAEKQA
+551 Q
-558 RSNAG
+558 RSG
-563 AGSATAAPAPPAKK
+563 ASANQQTAQSAQNLPNTAKK
-577 KKRSFNEDR
+577 KKRSYNEER
-586 EYAALPEK
+586 EYAALPDK
-594 IEKLEQEIAS
+594 IEKLESEIAG
-604 FQMELSKPEVYTNA
+604 FQAELAKPEVYTDA
-618 PLIVELQKKIADDE
+618 KRIVELQKELADRE
-632 VLLEK
+632 SELEK
-637 LYERFEILDNLG
+637 AYERFGELDALGG